1 MYDTKNNVNK
11 QQQRKTENC
20 LDATKTKYQLSDDK
34 IHNKCCPNHSFQNKQ
49 QQTNKNKG
57 KQQIFQMP
65 QKKQSNYLIIKYI
78 INIAKNSHFRVN
90 NKKQRKTRKNTE
102 KQKKTT
108 KSKKSDLK
116 KAHQKK
122 DLSAPS

>member
-1 MYDTKNNVNK
+1 MT
-11 QQQRKTENC
+11 
-20 LDATKTKYQLSDDK
+20 K

-65 QKKQSNYLIIKYI
+65 QKKQINDLIIKYI
-78 INIAKNSHFRVN
+78 INITKNNHFRVN
-90 NKKQRKTRKNTE
+90 KKKNKEKRGKTKENKKNTK
-102 KQKKTT
+102 KQ
-108 KSKKSDLK
+108 KSKKCDLK